1 MKTSRIPVAAVAAS
15 AALALAL
22 VVSGCTA
29 ATTSTISNT
38 TPSAADPSTAASGPS
53 DTSAVVGTIAWADAM
68 TVTVNDGSV
77 EVVAN
82 GIPNHERDAQYAVPT
97 GGTGVPDASSS
108 VAVDDPTSEQ
118 NYDFTITTTPTYVDE
133 VTAAPQ
139 GSIGIMISGAVLFNP
154 YEGDGTTVAMAN
166 NFSIIGDDGTEV
178 WFVDSCSGHPS
189 PNGAY
194 HYHGLPSCVWTQ
206 VDEETGASH
215 IIGLA
220 LDGFPIYGANDIDGN
235 PVDVATLDEC
245 NGITSATP
253 EFPEGIYHY
262 VLPGTLDETSSIRCF
277 HGEVDSSQILT
288 MPPMN
293 GMPGMDAMDGM
304 DGMPPADGMPARPG
318 PGN

>member
-1 MKTSRIPVAAVAAS
+1 MKPSRILVAAT
-15 AALALAL
+15 AALTLAL

-29 ATTSTISNT
+29 VKTSAVTNP
-38 TPSAADPSTAASGPS
+38 TPDAADPSAAAS
-53 DTSAVVGTIAWADAM
+53 DTSAVVGAIAWADAM
-68 TVTVNDGSV
+68 TVTVGDGSV

-97 GGTGVPDASSS
+97 GGTIVPDASSS
-108 VAVDDPTSEQ
+108 VAVDDPTTEQ
-118 NYDFTITTTPTYVDE
+118 NYDFTITTTPTYSDQ

-154 YEGDGTTVAMAN
+154 YAGAGTPVAMAN
-166 NFSIIGDDGTEV
+166 NFSIIADDGTEV
-178 WFVDSCSGHPS
+178 WFVDSCTGHPTPS
-189 PNGAY
+189 GEY
-194 HYHGLPSCVWTQ
+194 HYHGLSGCVTSE
-206 VDEETGASH
+206 VDTESGASH
-215 IIGLA
+215 MIGLA

-245 NGITSATP
+245 NGILSPTP

-277 HGEVDSSQILT
+277 HGEVDSSRILT

-293 GMPGMDAMDGM
+293 GMPGMDH
-304 DGMPPADGMPARPG
+304 
-318 PGN
+318 